1 MAADIEKLLR
11 RWLSQTEAELNATPA
26 DVARCQ
32 AAFVNLKQ
40 HVEELLGS
48 YFPPIKLS
56 ARLWSDA
63 LLRQADADLHAAE
76 ALAREGGSASVLCM
90 LLQMVF
96 EKLAKAALARFDAQC
111 FIAFR
116 VSHAAASRLVST
128 IKNHGAFVDLRY
140 KWRDVLPLVQAL
152 ERAHPALARGG
163 PHLEYPWEAGD
174 RMGLPEELP
183 IVRQFDDPLDPKGPR
198 LLRFARELHD
208 RFDELFP

>member
-1 MAADIEKLLR
+1 M
-11 RWLSQTEAELNATPA
+11 SHTEAELNATPP

-32 AAFVNLKQ
+32 AAFVKLKQ
-40 HVEELLGS
+40 HVEQLLES

-56 ARLWSDA
+56 ATLWSDA
-63 LLRQADADLHAAE
+63 LLRQADADLRAAE
-76 ALAREGGSASVLCM
+76 VLAREGGPPSVLCM

-96 EKLAKAALARFDAQC
+96 EKLAKAALARFDVQC
-111 FIAFR
+111 FVAFR

-128 IKNHGAFVDLRY
+128 IKTHAAFVDLRY
-140 KWRDVLPLVQAL
+140 KWKDVLPLVQAL

-163 PHLEYPWEAGD
+163 PHLEYPWEAGG

-183 IVRQFDDPLDPKGPR
+183 LVRQLDNPLDPKGPK